1 MSWRSVSWPRIIKH
15 TVLGAIAL
23 WLVLLALLSTTV
35 TVRLAASLA
44 SYWLPALYIE
54 QIDGDLIH
62 GVTVKRFT
70 WRTAELTVDVVDGR
84 VALSPSCLPQVCLDQ
99 LEATS
104 VEVILGKSQQ
114 DSVSVHTAAQPESP
128 SSATPSQPQSST
140 ASSSALFPNGFE
152 LNLQQLRVTQFTFE
166 SDSGTLQLSQLA
178 SALQLQATEHMPL
191 SLQLATTSMAEL
203 SWQATP
209 SPTQSTALD
218 IGELIEQQ
226 LKQWPTW
233 QVDVPSITI
242 AKLQLAQQVVQD
254 VRISALLTPEALT
267 VNQLAATHHAIDMTL
282 QTQLQKSGV
291 LQGSFSAKH
300 ASFPKAPKAPKAS
313 ELASLRWQGPLQ
325 ALDISGEFK
334 FERLP
339 LPDDV
344 LLTQQSQLR
353 ATLNLL
359 AKAPEFSVHWQ
370 SPMVVLEQTSATVT
384 NSALPDDLRLQASA
398 RKGQFNQLDASIK
411 GTISAG
417 ELALTAQS
425 QWPGLPNTALA
436 LQGQWKDAKLRVQQ
450 LLLSTLNGSI
460 ELKGDV
466 SSSAFVGSV
475 AIDKLQ
481 PGLYW
486 TDFPGE
492 FSGKSNLTIQADQQL
507 SIALS
512 QQAWQGNLRGLPLSL
527 TGDAKLW
534 FNQHWRIHTDG
545 LALSHGDNQLRI
557 VGQLDEAWQLA
568 LNAEIVDFNR
578 SLPMAE
584 GRLQADIH
592 VAGPYDTPNV
602 QLDIT
607 ANDLA
612 WGDDFALTSFSF
624 QGLIRQFGD
633 LSSQLTLSLKGLT
646 SPTLQIRTVDWHTQG
661 TLAAHQSHLVINSP
675 QLKADTRFSAGL
687 KQQRWSG
694 QFSDMQLASD
704 LGQWTLA
711 SALQLE
717 IDLDNH
723 QVKLSDSCFTEQ
735 LSRVCI
741 QSKGWLSATQGQ
753 LTLQGQDIALQNF
766 DWVLPNQ
773 MAITGQATGQAS
785 VSWLKAK
792 LAQASWDI
800 TAHQGSMRFQGYSP
814 VELPWQQLQWSGQLQ
829 KDQLNNQLQ
838 LTIHDQQQLKVTA
851 RIDQLTSVKP
861 SLNASMQLQQ
871 IQLNFLQPLFNEF
884 SKFTGS
890 LDGQLQLSGPLE
902 QPEVRGSLL
911 MAQLTMTGS
920 AAPLELHPSSI
931 SVQFLGRQANLL
943 ANLQTAEGPIQF
955 QGSANWMIPDA
966 WYAQSTLVA
975 EQLKLQ
981 TSFGDLTLSPTLQL
995 LANPKGG
1002 SVTGSVVVPQG
1013 NLAFNDLPED
1023 AVRVSGD
1030 EILLETQ
1037 TAAPRSAWQL
1047 NTDVRLVLGE
1057 KVKFAAFGLKTRL
1070 QGELRVRQQ
1079 NNQPTIHGQ
1088 VNLHDGVFR
1097 AYGQDLQL
1105 TKGRLTF
1112 NGLPQQPLLSIEAI
1126 RNKEKTE
1133 DNVVAGIRVNG
1144 TADDPSVE
1152 VFSKPSKPQANALAY
1167 LLLGR
1172 DIGTSQGDGAMTTG
1186 LIGLGI
1192 ASSGKLVGKLGE
1204 AFGVS
1209 DLMLDTAGSGD
1220 SSKVTVSGYLS
1231 PKLQVKYGVGIFNQL
1246 GEFTV
1251 RYRIIKQLYLEAV
1264 RGLDNS
1270 IDVLYKVEFN

>member
-1 MSWRSVSWPRIIKH
+1 MSWRSVSWPRIVKH

-62 GVTVKRFT
+62 GVTVKRLT
-70 WRTAELTVDVVDGR
+70 WRTAELTVDVVDGQ
-84 VALSPSCLPQVCLDQ
+84 VVLSPSCLPKLCLDNV
-99 LEATS
+99 EATS
-104 VEVILGKSQQ
+104 IQVTLGKAQQ
-114 DSVSVHTAAQPESP
+114 DSAPTPSATSESTSGAVTSQP
-128 SSATPSQPQSST
+128 SSST
-140 ASSSALFPNGFE
+140 TSSSALFPSGFE
-152 LNLQQLRVTQFTFE
+152 LNLQQLRVTEFTFE
-166 SDSGTLQLSQLA
+166 SDSGTLHLNQLA
-178 SALQLQATEHMPL
+178 SALQLRATEHMPL
-191 SLQLATTSMAEL
+191 TLQLATTSMAEL
-203 SWQATP
+203 SWQAKPNT
-209 SPTQSTALD
+209 TQPTALD

-233 QVDVPSITI
+233 QVEVPSISI
-242 AKLQLAQQVVQD
+242 AKLKLAQQLVQE
-254 VRISALLTPEALT
+254 VRVSALLTPEAFT
-267 VNQLAATHHAIDMTL
+267 IKQLAATYHAIDMTL
-282 QTQLQKSGV
+282 QTQLQKNGV
-291 LQGSFSAKH
+291 LQGSFSAKQTPV
-300 ASFPKAPKAPKAS
+300 PKAPKAAD
-313 ELASLRWQGPLQ
+313 LASLRWQGPLQ
-325 ALDISGEFK
+325 ALDVSGEFK

-344 LLTQQSQLR
+344 LLTQQSQLN

-359 AKAPEFSVHWQ
+359 AKAPEFSLHWQ
-370 SPMVVLEQTSATVT
+370 SPMVVIEQTSATVT
-384 NSALPDDLRLQASA
+384 HSALPDDLRLQASA
-398 RKGQFNQLDASIK
+398 RKGQFNQLDATIK
-411 GTISAG
+411 GTIADG

-436 LQGQWKDAKLRVQQ
+436 LQGQWQDAKLRVQQ

-466 SSSAFVGSV
+466 SSSTFVGSV
-475 AIDKLQ
+475 AVDKLQ

-492 FSGKSNLTIQADQQL
+492 FSGKSNLNIQTGQQL
-507 SIALS
+507 TIALS
-512 QQAWQGNLRGLPLSL
+512 QQAWQGSLRGLPLSL

-534 FNQHWRIHTDG
+534 FNQHWRLHTEG

-557 VGQLDEAWQLA
+557 VGQLDDRWQLA
-568 LNAEIVDFNR
+568 FNAEIVDFNR

-584 GRLQADIH
+584 GRLLADIH
-592 VAGPYDTPNV
+592 VAGPYQTPNV
-602 QLDIT
+602 QLDIN
-607 ANDLA
+607 ANDLV

-646 SPTLQIRTVDWHTQG
+646 SPSLQIRSVDWQTQG

-694 QFSDMQLASD
+694 QFSDMQLSSD

-711 SALQLE
+711 TALQLD
-717 IDLDNH
+717 IDLDK
-723 QVKLSDSCFTEQ
+723 QRIKLSDSCFNEQ
-735 LSRVCI
+735 LSQVCI
-741 QSKGWLSATQGQ
+741 QSKDWLSSGDGQ
-753 LTLQGQDIALQNF
+753 LTLLGKDIALQNF

-773 MAITGQATGQAS
+773 MAITGQATGQAT
-785 VSWLKAK
+785 VSWLKGK

-800 TAHQGSMRFQGYSP
+800 TAHHGSMRFQGYSP
-814 VELPWQQLQWSGQLQ
+814 VELPWQQLLWSGQLQ
-829 KDQLNNQLQ
+829 KNQLNNELQ
-838 LTIHDQQQLKVTA
+838 LTIHDQQQLKATA

-861 SLNASMQLQQ
+861 TLNASLQLQQ

-890 LDGQLQLSGPLE
+890 LDGQLQFSGPLE

-966 WYAQSTLVA
+966 WYAQSTLAA

-981 TSFGDLTLSPTLQL
+981 TSFGDLTLSPNLQL

-1002 SVTGSVVVPQG
+1002 SVTGSVIVPQG

-1023 AVRVSGD
+1023 AVRVSAD
-1030 EILLETQ
+1030 EIMLETKA
-1037 TAAPRSAWQL
+1037 AAPRSAWQL
-1047 NTDVRLVLGE
+1047 NTDVRLVLGDQ
-1057 KVKFAAFGLKTRL
+1057 VKFAAFGLKTRL

-1251 RYRIIKQLYLEAV
+1251 RYRIVKQLYLEAV